1 MPVNSSLPLLIKPD
15 LRRRLQQRYE
25 EAQRLMAAEQPD
37 HGLIHQ
43 LLAEC
48 LHIDVGNTL
57 YLDALMAN
65 LQRRDAAQHNKPW
78 LSRLFDSWKGK
89 SGGTPP
95 GGGTAIE
102 LVRET
107 TEQSILRTAADRL
120 WKDPSDAKLLMSL
133 AKAAGEAN
141 LDQAE
146 LRYWQYAA
154 ERARSDVEI
163 VRGLAETLC
172 RQGRF
177 DEAAVEWRRLL
188 AIAQGD
194 AAATTALSVLQPPA
208 SQVSTELA
216 GLRHAWKNQPGNSE
230 AGLKLA
236 DALIAAE
243 QFAEAEKV
251 VADVQS
257 AAGADLKVLEERE
270 KLQMAKSGQ
279 RLAIARRWRAHDSQ
293 PKAKTMLTQLEGEH
307 QRLEIEIWNSR
318 TERMPNDWSV
328 RLELARRL
336 KQVGNFS
343 GAIQRL
349 EEAQKLKVNHPGAFL
364 ELGECFQ
371 HLRQFEKALELYEH
385 AVTKAESLSSN
396 DEVLKLARY
405 RTGVLAA
412 ALGQREFARQNL
424 QALVAADP
432 EFKDARQRLDKL
444 GVN

>member
-1 MPVNSSLPLLIKPD
+1 MSAASPLPLLIKPD

-25 EAQRLMAAEQPD
+25 EAQRLTAVQPPD
-37 HGLIHQ
+37 FARIHE

-57 YLDALMAN
+57 YLDALVTN
-65 LQRRDAAQHNKPW
+65 LQRRDIAQRNKPW
-78 LSRLFDSWKGK
+78 LSRVFGSWKRKKAGQ
-89 SGGTPP
+89 PP

-102 LVRET
+102 PVRET
-107 TEQSILRTAADRL
+107 MEQSILRSAADRL
-120 WKDPSDAKLLMSL
+120 WKNPADAELLKSL
-133 AKAAGEAN
+133 ATAAGEAN

-146 LRYWQYAA
+146 IRYWQLAA
-154 ERARSDVEI
+154 ERGTQNADI
-163 VRGLAETLC
+163 ARGLALALS

-177 DEAAVEWRRLL
+177 EEAANEWRRLATL
-188 AIAQGD
+188 APAEIDAQ
-194 AAATTALSVLQPPA
+194 AALSVLQPPA
-208 SQVSTELA
+208 SHVSSEIA
-216 GLRHAWKNQPGNSE
+216 ALRHAWKNQPGNSE
-230 AGLKLA
+230 TGLKLA

-243 QFAEAEKV
+243 EFAEAEKV
-251 VADVQS
+251 LADVQS

-270 KLQMAKSGQ
+270 KLQMAKSNQ
-279 RLAIARRWRAHDSQ
+279 RLAIARRWKAHDSH

-307 QRLEIEIWNSR
+307 QRLEIEIWNGR

-336 KQVGNFS
+336 KQIGNFS

-349 EEAQKLKVNHPGAFL
+349 EEAQKLKVNHPGAFI

-371 HLRQFEKALELYEH
+371 HLRQYDKALELYEQ
-385 AVTKAESLSSN
+385 AVSKAESLSSN
-396 DEVLKLARY
+396 DEMLKLARY

-432 EFKDARQRLDKL
+432 DFKDARQRLDKL
-444 GVN
+444 GMN